1 MENINS
7 TYKTATNR
15 RVGTKRFFEHTI
27 ESHFS
32 RRPGKEDL
40 SNFTF
45 HEKFIRSQRPRSR
58 AAGVTVVGCR
68 RLLSTAKSFVLPFP
82 SQIVGIPMTQ
92 PRGYGILNEENHR
105 GTRKKRCYVW
115 LFVVEKMGDTLSL
128 WHYPSLKNTWCH
140 EYYLSSRFYMLNGEE
155 GSCRKISLEIYFL
168 NYKQFHLT
176 LEIISINWIE
186 INESF
191 FLFYSYFSF

>member
-1 MENINS
+1 MKNINS

-68 RLLSTAKSFVLPFP
+68 RLLSTAKSFVLSFP
-82 SQIVGIPMTQ
+82 SQIVGIPMTE
-92 PRGYGILNEENHR
+92 PRGNEILNEENHC
-105 GTRKKRCYVW
+105 GTHKKRCYV
-115 LFVVEKMGDTLSL
+115 
-128 WHYPSLKNTWCH
+128 
-140 EYYLSSRFYMLNGEE
+140 
-155 GSCRKISLEIYFL
+155 
-168 NYKQFHLT
+168 
-176 LEIISINWIE
+176 
-186 INESF
+186 
-191 FLFYSYFSF
+191 

>member
-105 GTRKKRCYVW
+105 GTHKKRCYVW
-115 LFVVEKMGDTLSL
+115 LFVVEKMGGTLSL

-140 EYYLSSRFYMLNGEE
+140 EYYLSSRFYMLKRR
-155 GSCRKISLEIYFL
+155 RKFL
-168 NYKQFHLT
+168 
-176 LEIISINWIE
+176 
-186 INESF
+186 
-191 FLFYSYFSF
+191 